1 MSTDARYVFQ
11 IKYKTEIRTKVTRA
25 AYQVKSSRGRLFK
38 EKKKTPSLDLY
49 LVRSAPTAYPIEIGT
64 QSVL

>member
-25 AYQVKSSRGRLFK
+25 AYQVKSSRGPFK
-38 EKKKTPSLDLY
+38 EKKTPSLDLY
-49 LVRSAPTAYPIEIGT
+49 LVRTVPTVYPIEIGT

>member
-25 AYQVKSSRGRLFK
+25 AYQVKSSRGHFK
-38 EKKKTPSLDLY
+38 EEKTPKHDLY
-49 LVRSAPTAYPIEIGT
+49 LVRTAPTAYPIEIGT